1 MNPSPGG
8 SDSPR
13 KHPSVE
19 DTLLIHDLYNRY
31 SWALDTGDTDS
42 YVQLY
47 LPDAVVYETRPEGI
61 RHAVGHDAIR
71 ELVLRFHDN
80 PDFPGRQHRTS
91 QVVIDPDPEARE
103 DHWMVRSY
111 VLTTEVKDGA
121 SPSVFWCGCATDIV
135 MKAAGEW
142 YLKKREIKPWA
153 GDVLARFSA

>member
-1 MNPSPGG
+1 MNQNTRA
-8 SDSPR
+8 SDPAITR
-13 KHPSVE
+13 PSVE

-31 SWALDTGDTDS
+31 SWALDTGDTDA
-42 YVQLY
+42 YVKLY
-47 LPDAVVYETRPEGI
+47 LPDAVVHETRPEGV

-71 ELVLRFHDN
+71 EFVLRFHGN

-91 QVVIDPDPEARE
+91 QVVIEPDPEARE

-121 SPSVFWCGCATDIV
+121 APSVFWCGCASDIV
-135 MKAAGEW
+135 AKASGEW

-153 GDVLARFSA
+153 GDVLARFVP